1 VRMKHERRYWK
12 IDVVQGVTKTSDEGN
27 VHGGSV
33 AFIGFLDRLAR

>member
-1 VRMKHERRYWK
+1 MKYEE
-12 IDVVQGVTKTSDEGN
+12 GAAKTCDEGN